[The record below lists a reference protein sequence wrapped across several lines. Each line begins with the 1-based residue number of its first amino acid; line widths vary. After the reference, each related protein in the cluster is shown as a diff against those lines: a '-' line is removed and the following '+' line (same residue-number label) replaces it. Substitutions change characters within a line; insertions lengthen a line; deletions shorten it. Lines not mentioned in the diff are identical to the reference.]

1 MDNDLLLDKELLK
14 EIEIPLAKPSGI
26 VYNQHALDVVSEG
39 DIIFAQNS
47 FVFEKY
53 FKLIGKDLKIRLIIV
68 CRYHDNGKIVSK
80 IWQIACQKDY
90 DEFRKWRSNNGGGTF
105 EIYSRSNDTG
115 YNIRNAGVRHE
126 FHSLR
131 DLEDRN
137 LPLSCKVAI
146 AAHHGKLGE
155 RYKDRWFN
163 EGFGDY
169 WLYFKDESLKI
180 KSLHDISMA
189 FYENAGVR
197 GLLRLADHRASAKE
211 AGQYV
216 PDFKQFDYKFPYK
229 TKNETQKL
237 ISEHWKDDLLLFR
250 GPTGSGKTDGA
261 LLWAKNIIDNKISD
275 RLIFAM
281 PTRFTSNSVAINT
294 IKNLSKTG
302 LYHCSAWNV
311 KYEGDVVSGRI
322 NKKIAEKEHE
332 FAKILQTPVTVCTID
347 HLLMA
352 LTLTKEEHHL
362 ILFNLAN
369 SCLVIDEADF
379 YDNFTQA
386 NILVLLKILKNWN
399 IPILLMSA
407 SLPDSILPIY
417 QKLGYNVKEIIENKT
432 DNKRNRVNIKK
443 IQKYSKISDT
453 EKILNKCIKKGNGII
468 FANTVNKAIS
478 FYNWFRNRNIKP
490 ILYHSRFSEPDKI
503 KIEKKLIDALGEDA
517 WKNNCAKGIVIVT
530 QIGEMS
536 VNISADIIVS
546 DLCPIDRLIQRIGR
560 LCRFDKSKLGDLY
573 ILIPFKDGNEYPAP
587 YGYYNMSAKKW
598 ISNDKYSKTL
608 TSLHPKIYNNDDL
621 LNILN
626 KIYSNY
632 TILQKSKDNANM
644 LIKYF
649 KTNWIINPMQSTDDD
664 DVDVNYW
671 KSRNIT
677 PQDAVYITEP
687 KNDRFIN
694 YSEFFSW
701 KLNNQVMTYD
711 YLIEKGLKNNQI
723 KTKDI
728 YINNILNTI
737 YITNIYDN
745 DKGLILDY
753 DEFN

>member
-1 MDNDLLLDKELLK
+1 
-14 EIEIPLAKPSGI
+14 
-26 VYNQHALDVVSEG
+26 
-39 DIIFAQNS
+39 
-47 FVFEKY
+47 
-53 FKLIGKDLKIRLIIV
+53 
-68 CRYHDNGKIVSK
+68 
-80 IWQIACQKDY
+80 
-90 DEFRKWRSNNGGGTF
+90 
-105 EIYSRSNDTG
+105 
-115 YNIRNAGVRHE
+115 
-126 FHSLR
+126 
-131 DLEDRN
+131 
-137 LPLSCKVAI
+137 
-146 AAHHGKLGE
+146 
-155 RYKDRWFN
+155 
-163 EGFGDY
+163 
-169 WLYFKDESLKI
+169 
-180 KSLHDISMA
+180 
-189 FYENAGVR
+189 
-197 GLLRLADHRASAKE
+197 
-211 AGQYV
+211 
-216 PDFKQFDYKFPYK
+216 
-229 TKNETQKL
+229 
-237 ISEHWKDDLLLFR
+237 
-250 GPTGSGKTDGA
+250 
-261 LLWAKNIIDNKISD
+261 
-275 RLIFAM
+275 
-281 PTRFTSNSVAINT
+281 
-294 IKNLSKTG
+294 
-302 LYHCSAWNV
+302 
-311 KYEGDVVSGRI
+311 
-322 NKKIAEKEHE
+322 
-332 FAKILQTPVTVCTID
+332 
-347 HLLMA
+347 
-352 LTLTKEEHHL
+352 
-362 ILFNLAN
+362 LAN